1 MGSLEN
7 RVGSP
12 SLSQS
17 WTCVLGEELGFAFG
31 EEQDVTHKC
40 RSALSRMRPAF
51 PRGARRELALFHQ
64 KLPPLSIRGSFAKVV
79 SKGLFCKSFKQGAL
93 WQRISFKSL

>member
-1 MGSLEN
+1 MRHTLWCPMELVSLGLFLGHNGIRIRRLGSLQNHVE
-7 RVGSP
+7 SS

-40 RSALSRMRPAF
+40 RSALSRMRPPFQEVPA
-51 PRGARRELALFHQ
+51 GN
-64 KLPPLSIRGSFAKVV
+64 
-79 SKGLFCKSFKQGAL
+79 
-93 WQRISFKSL
+93 

>member
-1 MGSLEN
+1 M
-7 RVGSP
+7 
-12 SLSQS
+12 SQS

-51 PRGARRELALFHQ
+51 PRAARGELALFHQ
-64 KLPPLSIRGSFAKVV
+64 KLPPLSSRGSFAKVCKQGALLQKFV
-79 SKGLFCKSFKQGAL
+79 SKGLL
-93 WQRISFKSL
+93 